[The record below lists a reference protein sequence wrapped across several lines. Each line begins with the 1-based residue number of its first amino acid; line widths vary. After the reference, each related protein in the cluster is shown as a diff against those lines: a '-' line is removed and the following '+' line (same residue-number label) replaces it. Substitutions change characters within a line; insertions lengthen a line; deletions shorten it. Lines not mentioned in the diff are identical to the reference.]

1 MHMNNSN
8 VFRCNKPY
16 PLYFM
21 ENVWMSP
28 YPLNAISPTSKPK
41 GKHTSL
47 EELLPALQLPP
58 KEF

>member
-28 YPLNAISPTSKPK
+28 YPLNAISPTSKSK
-41 GKHTSL
+41 GYGTGIH
-47 EELLPALQLPP
+47 LLRRT
-58 KEF
+58 FIGT